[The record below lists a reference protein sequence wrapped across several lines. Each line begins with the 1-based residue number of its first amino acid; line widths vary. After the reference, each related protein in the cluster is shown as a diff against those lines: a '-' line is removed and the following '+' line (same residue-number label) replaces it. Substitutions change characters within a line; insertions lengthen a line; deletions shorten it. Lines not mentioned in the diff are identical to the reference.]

1 MSDIKSIKRVVVK
14 IGTSSLFAGDAPNTK
29 MINHL
34 AEDISELQSR
44 GKEIILVSSGAIG
57 FGREKLFLT
66 DSKLSLEMQQAT
78 AAIGQNLLI
87 HAYEKAFSS
96 RHKIIAQLLLTHQ
109 NFANKNALQSLKNTA
124 EKLIELNTV
133 PIINE
138 NDPIS
143 AEELDVDGYF
153 SDNDELAAL
162 CAIHFKAEL
171 LIILTNVSGIFTEN
185 PDSSADAK
193 IINDVAQLEKFRNFT
208 EEKSALGSGG
218 VKSKVIA
225 AKKALANDVQVIV
238 CKAGKN
244 VIKNIFRGKIPGSYF
259 KPE

>member
-1 MSDIKSIKRVVVK
+1 MSDIKSIKRVVIK
-14 IGTSSLFAGDAPNTK
+14 IGTSSLFAGDSPNTR
-29 MINHL
+29 MINQL

-66 DSKLSLEMQQAT
+66 DAKLPLEMQQAM

-87 HAYEKAFSS
+87 HSYEKAFSS

-109 NFANKNALQSLKNTA
+109 NFANKDALQCLKNTV
-124 EKLIELNTV
+124 EKLLELNTI

-138 NDPIS
+138 NDPV
-143 AEELDVDGYF
+143 ATDELDVDGYF

-171 LIILTNVSGIFTEN
+171 LIILTNVPGIFTEN
-185 PDSSADAK
+185 PDSSTEARV
-193 IINDVAQLEKFRNFT
+193 INEVAELKKFRNFT
-208 EEKSALGSGG
+208 DEKSALGSGG
-218 VKSKVIA
+218 VKSKVVA
-225 AKKALANDVQVIV
+225 AKKGLAHGVQVVV